1 MIKTD
6 KKIIFWGTPDFAL
19 PGFQTLQQMGLVR
32 AVVTQPDKP
41 AGRNKKTLSSPI
53 KIEAQKNNL
62 PVLEPEIFNNEF
74 INDLKKYLPATFM
87 IIAYGRIIPDKI
99 LKLSELL
106 ALNIHPSQLPLLRG
120 PSPIQTALLKGF
132 KITGISLMQLDSQM
146 DHGPLLAQEKIEINP
161 EDNFLTLSKKLTS
174 ISQDILAK
182 NVIKYLSNQLTPL
195 PQDHQQATFCK
206 IIKKEDGR
214 IDWLKPAQEINN
226 QIRAFNPWP
235 SAFFDLNGLNIKIFK
250 AQITENNLKPAEI
263 LIDQDKLIIGTSQ
276 KSLEILEL
284 QPAGKKI
291 MRAAEFIRGYQRYL
305 SQ

>member
-1 MIKTD
+1 
-6 KKIIFWGTPDFAL
+6 
-19 PGFQTLQQMGLVR
+19 
-32 AVVTQPDKP
+32 
-41 AGRNKKTLSSPI
+41 
-53 KIEAQKNNL
+53 
-62 PVLEPEIFNNEF
+62 
-74 INDLKKYLPATFM
+74 M